1 MSESGSWNDLIFKVI
16 VIGDSGG
23 GKSCLIQRYL
33 TDEFMDSY
41 AITLGVEYHTKI
53 VKIDENLNIK
63 LKFWDTAG
71 Q

>member
-1 MSESGSWNDLIFKVI
+1 MSEGNWNDLIFKVI

-33 TDEFMDSY
+33 TDEFMDNY